1 MGDPS
6 LWRKKM
12 ITERHQILT
21 AALRETAI
29 SRPGQTAF
37 TFLSESGDAS
47 DLSYGDLDR
56 QALTI
61 AARLQQLG
69 SAGQRALLL
78 YPPGLEFVAAFL
90 GCLYAGV
97 IAVPAYPPAS
107 ERTLPRLL
115 AIALDARPALALTT
129 RELLGR
135 LQPLAARL
143 PGLGALSWVVTD
155 EDDEGAA
162 DLAGAWRDPR
172 SGPESLAF
180 LQYTSGSTATPK
192 GVMVSHG
199 NLLHNEEMIRRA
211 FGQSADSIIV
221 GWLPLYHDMG
231 LIGNVLQPLYLGAR
245 CILQAPATFL
255 QRPLAWLAA
264 ISRYRA
270 TTSGAPNFAY
280 DLCVRK
286 IGEEQR
292 AGLDLASWEVAF
304 NGAEPVRPDTLERFA
319 AAFAPQGF
327 RRDAFY
333 PCYGLAEATL
343 FVSGGGKNAPPVV
356 ADAGARGLVGC
367 GRPWMEQRIAVV
379 DPESGHPAGE
389 GQVGEI
395 WISGPSVAQG
405 YWGLPEATERDF
417 RARLAGPPEGPG
429 EGPFLRTG
437 DLGFLRGGELFV
449 TGRLK
454 DLLIVRG
461 RNLYP
466 QDIER
471 TAEESHPAL
480 RPGCGAAFAVEGD
493 GEEWLVVVQELDPH
507 RRGEAGVALEALRRA
522 VAEEHEVRVHQAVL
536 VRAGT
541 IPKTSSGKIQRHAAR
556 AAFLA
561 GTLAVEAASSLQVT
575 AEEVRDGGNVEHIDR
590 ERLLA
595 LPASQRDAALGAALR
610 ERVARALRLPSAE
623 LRDDR
628 PLTAFGL
635 DSLAAIEI
643 QHETES
649 TLGISLPMTVLLQG
663 ATLSDLV
670 ALARDGLAAASGR
683 QPRATSAI
691 FPLSHGQ
698 RALWYLERL
707 APGNAAYI
715 LAGAGRIRGPGGAA
729 TAATLRDALAKLIE
743 RHPAL
748 RTVVETDPA
757 GEPCQRVLAAGDPPF
772 REVDG
777 TDWSEEEWRRRLE
790 TEAYS
795 PFDLG
800 QEPPLRMTLFH
811 RPGGDDVLLLA
822 VHHLAADFWSLEVLL
837 RELAALSRGASDL
850 APLIATY
857 ADHVEDER
865 RMLASPRG
873 ERLLAFWK
881 EALGGELP
889 QLDLPTDRPRPR
901 FQTFAGGVLARRF
914 DRDLGDRLKALGRKR
929 GATPYMTL
937 LAAFY
942 VLLQRYTH
950 QDDLL
955 VGSPTSGRASPG
967 RSVTA
972 GLVGYFVN
980 PVVLRADL
988 AGEPS
993 FGELLDRL
1001 RGTVLAAFAH
1011 QELPFPVL
1019 VRYLEEGGHDP
1030 SRSPLFQTMFVFL
1043 QERRSGP
1050 EGLAGFAL
1058 GEAGARIDLSGLE
1071 IESLGLAPRGAQFDL
1086 TLWMAEEQ
1094 EALHACLQ
1102 FNTDLFDA
1110 PTPARALAHL
1120 AALLA
1125 GAAADPE
1132 APLAALPLLSGA
1144 ERQQMIE
1151 WNDRPDALP
1160 QGACLH
1166 QLLESQA
1173 ARTPEAVAVVAADP
1187 ATGEELSLTYA
1198 ELNRRANRMAEHL
1211 VALGVGPER
1220 VAGILTR
1227 RSPQMVVA
1235 MLAVLKAGGAYLPL
1249 DPAYPEERL
1258 TFMAA
1263 DSLMS
1268 VVLTDGARAGS
1279 MPAAVRQVS
1288 MATPLAGPGRDGA
1301 FPSDA
1306 FPGNLAYVIYTSG
1319 STGLPKGVAIE
1330 HRSAVALVDWARRSF
1345 PAADLAGV
1353 LASTSICFD
1362 LSVFELFVPLACG
1375 GSVILADNAL
1385 ALPMLPEAV
1394 TRRRVT
1400 LINTV
1405 PSAMAE
1411 LVQGDR
1417 LPSSLRTVNLAGEP
1431 LPRVLV
1437 EQIAERLP
1445 AARIFNLYGPS
1456 EDTTYSTWA
1465 VVAGGLPQPPGIGRP
1480 VDGTRA
1486 YLLDRH
1492 LRPVPAGVPGEIALA
1507 GSGLA
1512 RGYLGRP
1519 ELTAERFLPDP
1530 FAAEPGARLYR
1541 TGDLAR
1547 HLPSGELRFLGRID
1561 HQVKVRGFRI
1571 ELGEI
1576 EAALRE
1582 HPAVGEAVVA
1592 VAAGT
1597 ASLVAWVAAAPG
1609 RELTPGELRAA
1620 LSRKLPAAMVPS
1632 AFVLLP
1638 ALPRTANGKV
1648 DRRALPD
1655 PVAAPTAPYVAPG
1668 TAVEERLA
1676 AIWAEVLQVERVGIH
1691 DDFFELG
1698 GHSLAANRVLSR
1710 VCSAFQIKLAL
1721 RDLLETPTVAGLELA
1736 IAREM
1741 LRQAGA
1747 LRRTA

>member
-1 MGDPS
+1 M
-6 LWRKKM
+6 
-12 ITERHQILT
+12 TE
-21 AALRETAI
+21 ALRETAV

-37 TFLSESGDAS
+37 TFLDAAGAAS

-56 QALTI
+56 QALAI

-69 SAGQRALLL
+69 STGQRALLL

-90 GCLYAGV
+90 GCLYGGV
-97 IAVPAYPPAS
+97 IAVPAYPPTS
-107 ERTLPRLL
+107 ERNLPRLL
-115 AIALDARPALALTT
+115 AITQDARPALALTT
-129 RELLGR
+129 RERLGR

-143 PGLGALSWVVTD
+143 PGLGALAWVATGGS
-155 EDDEGAA
+155 DEGDESEA
-162 DLAGAWRDPR
+162 DLAAAWRDPR
-172 SGPESLAF
+172 PGPEALAF
-180 LQYTSGSTATPK
+180 LQYTSGSTAAPK

-245 CILQAPATFL
+245 CILQTPAAFL
-255 QRPLAWLAA
+255 QRPLSWLAA

-327 RRDAFY
+327 RREAFY

-343 FVSGGGKNAPPVV
+343 FVSGGGKGAPPVV
-356 ADAGARGLVGC
+356 AAAGARGLVGC
-367 GRPWMEQRIAVV
+367 GHPWMDQRLAVV
-379 DPESGHPAGE
+379 DPQSGRPAGA
-389 GQVGEI
+389 GQEGEI

-405 YWGLPEATERDF
+405 YWGQPEATERDF
-417 RARLAGPPEGPG
+417 RARLAGTLEDPG

-437 DLGFLRGGELFV
+437 DLGFLSGGELFV
-449 TGRLK
+449 TGRIK
-454 DLLIVRG
+454 DLLIIRG

-466 QDIER
+466 QDVER
-471 TAEESHPAL
+471 TVEESHPAL
-480 RPGCGAAFAVEGD
+480 RAGCGAAFAVEGD
-493 GEEWLVVVQELDPH
+493 GEERLVVVQELDPH
-507 RRGEAGVALEALRRA
+507 RGDEAGVALEALRQA
-522 VAEEHEVRVHQAVL
+522 VAEEHEVQVHQAVL

-561 GTLAVEAASSLQVT
+561 GTLAVEAASALQ
-575 AEEVRDGGNVEHIDR
+575 AAAAGEPGDGIDR
-590 ERLLA
+590 ESLLA
-595 LPASQRDAALGAALR
+595 LPAPQREVALRSALR
-610 ERVARALRLPSAE
+610 ERVARAMRLSPAE
-623 LRDDR
+623 LRADR

-643 QHETES
+643 QHEMES
-649 TLGISLPMTVLLQG
+649 ALGVPLSLAALLQG
-663 ATLSDLV
+663 ATLNELT
-670 ALARDGLAAASGR
+670 ALARDGIEAAGAR
-683 QPRATSAI
+683 QMRAAPAV

-715 LAGAGRIRGPGGAA
+715 LAGAGHLRGASAA
-729 TAATLRDALAKLIE
+729 VLRGSLAKLIE

-748 RTVVETDPA
+748 RTVIETDS
-757 GEPCQRVLAAGDPPF
+757 GDEPVQRVRPASDPPF
-772 REVDG
+772 LEVDATG
-777 TDWSEEEWRRRLE
+777 WSEEEWRCQLAE
-790 TEAYS
+790 KAYG

-800 QEPPLRMTLFH
+800 QGPLRMTLFH
-811 RPGGDDVLLLA
+811 RPGGDEVLLLA

-837 RELAALSRGASDL
+837 QELAALVGGTADL
-850 APLIATY
+850 APLSTTY
-857 ADHVEDER
+857 AAYVEGER
-865 RMLASPRG
+865 QLLAGPRG
-873 ERLLAFWK
+873 EQLLAFWR
-881 EALGGELP
+881 EQLGGELP
-889 QLDLPTDRPRPR
+889 QLDLPADRPRPR
-901 FQTFAGGVLARRF
+901 FQTFAGSVLARRF
-914 DRDLGDRLKALGRKR
+914 GRDLGDRLKGLGRER

-937 LAAFY
+937 LAAFCA
-942 VLLQRYTH
+942 LLHRYT
-950 QDDLL
+950 QQEDLL
-955 VGSPTSGRASPG
+955 VGSPTSGRTSAG
-967 RSVTA
+967 MA

-980 PVVLRADL
+980 PVVVRANIANI
-988 AGEPS
+988 AGEPG
-993 FGELLDRL
+993 FGELLGRL
-1001 RGTVLAAFAH
+1001 RSTVLAAFAH

-1019 VRYLEEGGHDP
+1019 AQHLEAGGRDA
-1030 SRSPLFQTMFVFL
+1030 SRSPVFQTMFVFL
-1043 QERRSGP
+1043 QGRRSGP
-1050 EGLAGFAL
+1050 QGLAAAAL
-1058 GEAGARIDLSGLE
+1058 GEAGARIGLGGLE
-1071 IESLGLAPRGAQFDL
+1071 IESLGLAPRGAQLDL
-1086 TLWMAEEQ
+1086 TLWMAEEP

-1102 FNTDLFDA
+1102 FNTDLFDSA
-1110 PTPARALAHL
+1110 TMARLLEHL

-1125 GAAADPE
+1125 GIAADPD
-1132 APLAALPLLSGA
+1132 APVAALPLLSAA
-1144 ERQQMIE
+1144 ERQQTIAE
-1151 WNDRPDALP
+1151 WNDRPDAP
-1160 QGACLH
+1160 PSTACLH
-1166 QLLESQA
+1166 QLVESQA
-1173 ARTPEAVAVVAADP
+1173 EHTPEAVAVA
-1187 ATGEELSLTYA
+1187 GEGLSLTYR
-1198 ELNRRANRMAEHL
+1198 ELNRRANQMAEHL
-1211 VALGVGPER
+1211 VALGVGPEV

-1227 RSPQMVVA
+1227 RSPEMVVA

-1249 DPAYPEERL
+1249 DPAYPAERL
-1258 TFMAA
+1258 AFMAA
-1263 DSLMS
+1263 DSRMS
-1268 VVLTDGARAGS
+1268 VVLTDGAGEGS
-1279 MPAAVRQVS
+1279 VPPGVRQVAVAA
-1288 MATPLAGPGRDGA
+1288 MPAVAAATAPFTVPGRDGPFRSGA
-1301 FPSDA
+1301 G
-1306 FPGNLAYVIYTSG
+1306 PGNLAYVIYTSG
-1319 STGLPKGVAIE
+1319 STGRPKGVAIE
-1330 HRSAVALVDWARRSF
+1330 HRSAVALVDWALRCF
-1345 PAADLAGV
+1345 PLADLAAV

-1385 ALPMLPEAV
+1385 
-1394 TRRRVT
+1394 TRPPADVAHRVT

-1411 LVQGDR
+1411 LAQDAGLR
-1417 LPSSLRTVNLAGEP
+1417 ASLRVLRTINLAGEP
-1431 LPRVLV
+1431 LPRTLV
-1437 EQIAERLP
+1437 EQLAEHLP
-1445 AARIFNLYGPS
+1445 AARILNLYGPS
-1456 EDTTYSTWA
+1456 EDTTYSTCA
-1465 VVAGGLPQPPGIGRP
+1465 LVESGLPQPPGIGRP
-1480 VDGTRA
+1480 VDGTRV

-1492 LRPVPAGVPGEIALA
+1492 LRPVPVGVPGEIALA

-1547 HLPSGELRFLGRID
+1547 HLPSGELRFLSRLD

-1576 EAALRE
+1576 EAVLCA
-1582 HPAVGEAVVA
+1582 HPAVREAVVA

-1597 ASLVAWVAAAPG
+1597 ASLVAWVAAGPG
-1609 RELTPGELRAA
+1609 QEPTPAELRTAVA
-1620 LSRKLPAAMVPS
+1620 RKLPASMVPS

-1648 DRRALPD
+1648 DRRALPNS
-1655 PVAAPTAPYVAPG
+1655 VAAPTAPFVAPG

-1710 VCSAFQIKLAL
+1710 VCSAFQVKLPL
-1721 RDLLETPTVAGLELA
+1721 RDLLETPTVAGLEVA

-1741 LRQAGA
+1741 LRRAGA
-1747 LRRTA
+1747 RRRTA

>member
-1 MGDPS
+1 
-6 LWRKKM
+6 M
-12 ITERHQILT
+12 ITVGRQILSE
-21 AALRETAI
+21 ALRETAV
-29 SRPGQTAF
+29 SRPSQTAF
-37 TFLSESGDAS
+37 TFLDGAGAAS
-47 DLSYGDLDR
+47 DLSHGDLDR
-56 QALTI
+56 RALAI

-90 GCLYAGV
+90 GCLYGGV
-97 IAVPAYPPAS
+97 IAVPAYPPTS

-115 AIALDARPALALTT
+115 AIARDARPALALTT
-129 RELLGR
+129 RELLGK

-143 PGLGALSWVVTD
+143 PELGALSWVVTD
-155 EDDEGAA
+155 GNDEGGESDAG
-162 DLAGAWRDPR
+162 LAGAWRDPR
-172 SGPESLAF
+172 SGPEALAF

-255 QRPLAWLAA
+255 QRPLSWLMA

-286 IGEEQR
+286 ISEEQR

-319 AAFAPQGF
+319 TAFAPQGF

-343 FVSGGGKNAPPVV
+343 FVSGGGKDASPVV
-356 ADAGARGLVGC
+356 ANAGARGLVGC

-379 DPESGHPAGE
+379 EPESGHPVDE

-405 YWGLPEATERDF
+405 YWDRPEATERDF
-417 RARLAGPPEGPG
+417 RARLAGPPEDPG
-429 EGPFLRTG
+429 EGSFLRTG

-480 RPGCGAAFAVEGD
+480 RPGCGAAFAVESD
-493 GEEWLVVVQELDPH
+493 GEERLVLVQELDPH
-507 RRGEAGVALEALRRA
+507 RRGEAGEALEALRRA
-522 VAEEHEVRVHQAVL
+522 IAEEHEVQVHQAVL

-561 GTLAVEAASSLQVT
+561 GTLRVEVASALQVVSEDT
-575 AEEVRDGGNVEHIDR
+575 ADAGEVGHGIDR
-590 ERLLA
+590 EGLIA
-595 LPASQRDAALGAALR
+595 LPAPQREAALR
-610 ERVARALRLPSAE
+610 AALRRRVAWAMRLSPAE
-623 LRDDR
+623 LRNDR
-628 PLTAFGL
+628 PLTALGL

-643 QHETES
+643 QHEMES
-649 TLGISLPMTVLLQG
+649 ALGIVLPMTTLLQG
-663 ATLSDLV
+663 VTLNELV
-670 ALARDGLAAASGR
+670 ALARDGLEAAGG
-683 QPRATSAI
+683 PRERTAPAV

-698 RALWYLERL
+698 RALWYLDRL

-715 LAGAGRIRGPGGAA
+715 LAGAGRIRGPGAA
-729 TAATLRDALAKLIE
+729 TSATLRNALAKLIE

-757 GEPCQRVLAAGDPPF
+757 GEPCHRVLAAGDPPF
-772 REVDG
+772 QEVDG
-777 TDWSEEEWRRRLE
+777 TGWSEEEWRRRLE
-790 TEAYS
+790 MEAYS
-795 PFDLG
+795 PFDLRQG
-800 QEPPLRMTLFH
+800 PPLRMTLFH
-811 RPGGDDVLLLA
+811 RPGGDDVLLMA

-837 RELAALSRGASDL
+837 RELAALVRGASGL
-850 APLIATY
+850 APLTTTY

-865 RMLASPRG
+865 RMLAGPRG
-873 ERLLAFWK
+873 GQLLAFWR

-901 FQTFAGGVLARRF
+901 FQTFAGSVLARRF
-914 DRDLGDRLKALGRKR
+914 DRDLGDRLKALGRGR

-937 LAAFY
+937 LAAFCA
-942 VLLQRYTH
+942 LLQRYTH

-967 RSVTA
+967 GAGTA

-993 FGELLDRL
+993 FGGLLDRL
-1001 RGTVLAAFAH
+1001 RCTVLAAFAH

-1019 VRYLEEGGHDP
+1019 ARHLEAGGHDP
-1030 SRSPLFQTMFVFL
+1030 SRSPVFQTMFVFL

-1050 EGLAGFAL
+1050 GGLAGFAL
-1058 GEAGARIDLSGLE
+1058 GEAGARIDLGGME

-1102 FNTDLFDA
+1102 FNTDLFDP
-1110 PTPARALAHL
+1110 PTLARALAHL

-1125 GAAADPE
+1125 GVTADPE

-1144 ERQQMIE
+1144 ERQQTIE

-1166 QLLESQA
+1166 QLFERQA
-1173 ARTPEAVAVVAADP
+1173 ARTPEAVAVVAIDP
-1187 ATGEELSLTYA
+1187 VTGEEILLTYA

-1249 DPAYPEERL
+1249 DPAYPEARL
-1258 TFMAA
+1258 AFMAA
-1263 DSLMS
+1263 DSRMS

-1288 MATPLAGPGRDGA
+1288 MTTPLAGLGRDGA
-1301 FPSDA
+1301 FPSEA
-1306 FPGNLAYVIYTSG
+1306 GPGNLAYVIYTSG
-1319 STGLPKGVAIE
+1319 STGRPKGVAIE
-1330 HRSAVALVDWARRSF
+1330 HRSAVALVDWARRVF
-1345 PAADLAGV
+1345 PAADLEGV

-1385 ALPMLPEAV
+1385 ALPEGV

-1411 LVQGDR
+1411 LVQGDG

-1431 LPRVLV
+1431 LPRALV

-1465 VVAGGLPQPPGIGRP
+1465 VVASGLPQPPGIGRP

-1492 LRPVPAGVPGEIALA
+1492 LRPVPAGVPGEITLA

-1530 FAAEPGARLYR
+1530 FVAEPGARLYR

-1547 HLPSGELRFLGRID
+1547 HLPSGEIRFLGRID

-1571 ELGEI
+1571 ELGEV

-1582 HPAVGEAVVA
+1582 HPAVREVVVA
-1592 VAAGT
+1592 VATGT

-1609 RELTPGELRAA
+1609 REPTPGELRAA
-1620 LSRKLPAAMVPS
+1620 LARKLPAAMVPS

-1655 PVAAPTAPYVAPG
+1655 PMAAPTAPYVAPG

-1721 RDLLETPTVAGLELA
+1721 RDLLETPTVAGLELT

-1741 LRQAGA
+1741 LRQAGT